1 LHLTECPGRRKLGP
15 EYSSPLQNSQC
26 LRIRPSTLLRGF
38 RYPKPAFEKHSLYQ
52 STFNPTEARPK
63 CTNILTRHQCLDRR
77 PQRCPPSQGTAHFS
91 NASYSTATSGTPS
104 GTWGKS
110 STTWDD
116 PNRYDHFSDE
126 DLEVRNDDKA
136 NVSMTAPNMVSPSR
150 KTERKDTSRRAHQKR
165 QSTCR
170 SNQGALSRIKE
181 AEEE

>member
-1 LHLTECPGRRKLGP
+1 MSQDTSEHSPSRVPVPKACIRKAQSLPIDIQPNG
-15 EYSSPLQNSQC
+15 SSTKVHQ
-26 LRIRPSTLLRGF
+26 
-38 RYPKPAFEKHSLYQ
+38 YPDATSVFGSAP
-52 STFNPTEARPK
+52 PK
-63 CTNILTRHQCLDRR
+63 MPPVTRN
-77 PQRCPPSQGTAHFS
+77 GTFS
-91 NASYSTATSGTPS
+91 NASYSSTTSGTPS